1 MDTGI
6 SRDLNIREGVRIEIF
21 NIVWMVMEGAVSI
34 GAGLAAGSVL
44 LTAFGVDSLI
54 ELASGAILLW
64 RLLVEARGGSRR
76 WVERAEHA
84 AIWVVG
90 IALALLSIYVFL
102 TALYGLFRQQGPESS
117 PVGIAVTLAAII
129 VMPYLTVTKRRI
141 AARIQ
146 SEALKGDAASSLT
159 CAYMAGTVLFGLLLN
174 AFLHWWWAEHIAAL
188 VFLFWLVRETREVL
202 EEAGTHR
209 SDNLAGQ

>member
-1 MDTGI
+1 
-6 SRDLNIREGVRIEIF
+6 
-21 NIVWMVMEGAVSI
+21 
-34 GAGLAAGSVL
+34 
-44 LTAFGVDSLI
+44 
-54 ELASGAILLW
+54 
-64 RLLVEARGGSRR
+64 
-76 WVERAEHA
+76 
-84 AIWVVG
+84 
-90 IALALLSIYVFL
+90 
-102 TALYGLFRQQGPESS
+102 
-117 PVGIAVTLAAII
+117 
-129 VMPYLTVTKRRI
+129 MPYLTVTKRRI